1 MPYPFELPDEIEQK
15 HGEEDKPVEIL
26 LHCAENNT
34 FLFLNRRQFVFG
46 EAGKSNVFLVSNN
59 I

>member
-15 HGEEDKPVEIL
+15 HGEENKPVEIL

-34 FLFLNRRQFVFG
+34 FLLLNRRQFVFG
-46 EAGKSNVFLVSNN
+46 EAGK
-59 I
+59 